1 MSDVCVCVCVL
12 QDGVTSDHGAALE
25 QRQQEEERVRSRL
38 AALSS
43 RLQELNREAVA
54 LVSGKAACSTVHVC
68 MYVWHSH
75 MHCVQTKLRDR
86 DSRSCHLARV
96 SSEPPHLVLLHTP

>member
-1 MSDVCVCVCVL
+1 M
-12 QDGVTSDHGAALE
+12 TSDHRAALE
-25 QRQQEEERVRSRL
+25 QRHQEEERVRSRL
-38 AALSS
+38 ATLSS

-54 LVSGKAACSTVHVC
+54 LVSGKAPAVLCMCACMY

-86 DSRSCHLARV
+86 DSRACHQARV
-96 SSEPPHLVLLHTP
+96 SSEPPHLVLLHTL